1 MAKPKVARPKTD
13 EKYTSPQA
21 GVVQNNSNRALELGE
36 TYRRL
41 GGTDTALLPN
51 YARMNPLPDASI
63 PVLERAILDTANTLQ
78 GRASINRTGDKQPL
92 DMSNVSPLNAF
103 LQGAT
108 GLNRASERN
117 RLQQTDR
124 AVDEIR
130 NARTEQI
137 LSDIGQSDRFNSF
150 REHPILAE
158 QSLVGLLTGRTSL
171 TPEMREA
178 GLTQTDINTYLD
190 EIKNEGIRTGSRE
203 LAEDHPALA
212 TAASIGLNPLYSLT
226 NSVKNVGNYIAGN
239 PLENY
244 VNPANEL
251 RQNVSEGID
260 SKVGQFAYNVGNS
273 AADMI
278 TAMLLP
284 GSAAGTM
291 GLEKASEVING
302 AVDRGLTPDQILAE
316 GIGSGVTT
324 AATEAIPL
332 GRFSQGGNIFGAM
345 LAEGLQEGSE
355 DIADTILDQLVT
367 QLGGNANR
375 SELITQLRAYLDAGY
390 SPDDAV
396 NAVKTDYFKQLGLD
410 VLAGGITGGLM
421 GAGSNALQ
429 GRNIITGNIPTL
441 NNETQTE
448 ANETVPEVAQP
459 EAQPV
464 EQQTVNE
471 APLTEDEEVHNAE
484 QRIMNFVYGLQR
496 GTVAD
501 PRAEYNNVLAD
512 VEAVKA
518 KYPNSSS
525 WLDTM
530 LFINQPTINQKL
542 NLFQPEVREET
553 QPVEALNSP
562 LENAQQMVD
571 NFSNSLKN
579 GSIQSR
585 EQASQGLQNISQALN
600 AIAEQ
605 NPEIRSDIKTIW
617 DNFIQS
623 ITPQRNQP
631 TNEVGNIVRA
641 NPENVV
647 YHAGTFS
654 RLNKAETNG
663 RFAGS
668 NRDTGYFGTGHYF
681 VDNNTLSELNQGGYK
696 EKPLTSVDISGYN
709 NLFRADTDEKAR
721 KLHKFLSDMTRYT
734 QGSDRNT
741 LEEIYQEY
749 MDAFKGQNNIL
760 SYEEFENR
768 INDLVNYMRNSNL
781 DDRGDSVSTQFM
793 KSLGYGGVDT
803 RGTRY
808 ADTRYGTVIYDV
820 NEDSVLQS
828 NIPTLQRESTDMLT
842 RNENRNVFDAEE
854 DARIQGILDTQ
865 AKNAAIE
872 ARANELFDGTEL
884 NQNEET
890 LKQLYNNR
898 KEVQDII
905 NNINSVMNNPE
916 EYVDEMERD
925 YIDLGF
931 DPFTD
936 DERINRINETL
947 TSFGQSLD
955 ERTAEL
961 ASIESQIAELEAR
974 NNELYQEY
982 RKAWEQA
989 REEIENPTSTSGFS
1003 REEPAPIL
1011 TQGTVRI
1018 SDNYIDIDGYSKKK
1032 SEKALLNELA
1042 KVVEKYDKAEADNL
1056 KNAVK
1061 FNEITQYP
1069 ASADSDYILEWEE
1082 ETNDAGHFDE
1092 NGNYVVDPANYYVH
1106 IRFPKAAQSETLTDR
1121 QITEYRSR
1129 RDAIKSNLAMFKGTK
1144 KLQNRLDKAFSAI
1157 EQNQPNAV
1165 ENFNNVVNEI
1175 NEEMAGETVGVSQ
1188 RDVMSDLYRDMKEVT
1203 DGYKI
1208 RVSKDAIRQLGLSSD
1223 TYNELKNRLYTG
1235 KNSIT
1240 FVEKGGTPIDSAYME
1255 MYDQAHG
1262 SLPSPQNMAEGD
1274 LLKALYKYI
1283 TDAKSSRGETTMETA
1298 WEDIPVNATTPLNRG
1313 QDLINGFYNKMRSGK
1328 ATGVDTYDLQEK
1340 IIDIIK
1346 QNPEYKE
1353 ELAELCNKAIDDFW
1367 NNGIDPE
1374 VANLNTV
1381 EDVQNAT
1388 DEEMEQWNSRPF
1400 DLEYFR
1406 EIEDEAIPTLDED
1419 EYHSGVFKTSKFTTN
1434 TAPNSE
1440 IMTEEQ
1446 IDEIIPEDVKNYEAV
1461 THEGT
1466 LNAAERNVR
1475 ENGFKG
1481 TFANLKS
1488 KEQWDAVNTDEAMLC
1503 FKRAADEANALEKR
1517 GQNSKDAWKRAV
1529 DIFKEIRERA
1539 TVGGQMIEALKK
1551 WSIKTPEGKLA
1562 QAIAYATD
1570 ATKSGTDNDSW
1581 LGQLKDLGKV
1591 EKFTFSD
1598 EFVEE
1603 FLKKAHEYDGQD
1615 ITDGQQARL
1624 DQELAH
1630 MVLDQI
1636 PRTFREKFTSLWM
1649 DNLLA
1654 SVRTLFTRNVGGN
1667 TGKAL
1672 LDQTITKWVSGGVDK
1687 AAARLT
1693 GSRTTTGFT
1702 LKGLQTYLKGA
1713 KEGAINTT
1721 RDYWLPTSD
1730 PDAEQTFSQLL
1741 KDIKSLN
1748 KEDVKANIFAEA
1760 NVSNRK
1766 GSEGDFKE
1774 TLRNNRT
1781 SFDSKP
1787 LKLYD
1792 KIIKFGLAF
1801 SDNPFFR
1808 GTYEQ
1813 TYEELQQ
1820 LRKEGLIPEVSDE
1833 RFEPWAKACAVAQGL
1848 EAVYQDNSKLAEGAS
1863 KIKQGLSDMSEGY
1876 VGADILSGA
1885 AMPFVRTPMNVVR
1898 SNLEYSPLGVAK
1910 NLLATIKEVRANL
1923 KEGRN
1928 AFDTKNFKQERFVRE
1943 TSRNI
1948 VGTLM
1953 FAMGLMMKGAGFL
1966 TGGYSD
1972 NDKERQA
1979 QKESGM
1985 QEYALV
1991 NPLNGNQYSIN
2002 WIPGLG
2008 ANWVSASAFEDA
2020 FSRPDQTVGEAL
2032 GSGIKEGSASMFEQA
2047 ALQGLQRLT
2056 GATNYNSDSIIDNV
2070 VQTVANTASSAV
2082 VPSFVR
2088 QTAAALDPYKRDTFS
2103 GDVYEDILDNAI
2115 NGIPFLRQQ
2124 LLEPRIGSNGQPM
2137 VQNPGRNTAQKW
2149 FDNLVN
2155 PAMVTSPSAVS
2166 DPVREEAMRLF
2177 SETRSY
2183 DAFQP
2188 YNKMDYL
2195 EVGDHVP
2202 TREEFAEFQQ
2212 RANTAMN
2219 EIASNMIESDF
2230 YQGLDAVDQQTI
2242 LKNIYDAVRQGERAE
2257 ILGLDEN
2264 DLKGAAKVYFNE
2276 GEEGLINYLTAGSAL
2291 NQMGLNNNPSYRDQI
2306 IETLNQGGTEA
2317 VEQMVSD
2324 SQDLSALG
2332 FSDNMVFKYNH
2343 AQQYIPTLNPQSF
2356 SDLYHA
2362 IDTED
2367 PEKESIKQSELLAYL
2382 NQNPASYDYDT
2393 VMSYWNAFG
2402 SWQRTPHFDE
2412 NSGTWKV

>member
-1 MAKPKVARPKTD
+1 
-13 EKYTSPQA
+13 
-21 GVVQNNSNRALELGE
+21 
-36 TYRRL
+36 
-41 GGTDTALLPN
+41 
-51 YARMNPLPDASI
+51 
-63 PVLERAILDTANTLQ
+63 
-78 GRASINRTGDKQPL
+78 
-92 DMSNVSPLNAF
+92 
-103 LQGAT
+103 
-108 GLNRASERN
+108 
-117 RLQQTDR
+117 
-124 AVDEIR
+124 
-130 NARTEQI
+130 
-137 LSDIGQSDRFNSF
+137 
-150 REHPILAE
+150 
-158 QSLVGLLTGRTSL
+158 
-171 TPEMREA
+171 
-178 GLTQTDINTYLD
+178 
-190 EIKNEGIRTGSRE
+190 
-203 LAEDHPALA
+203 
-212 TAASIGLNPLYSLT
+212 
-226 NSVKNVGNYIAGN
+226 
-239 PLENY
+239 
-244 VNPANEL
+244 
-251 RQNVSEGID
+251 
-260 SKVGQFAYNVGNS
+260 
-273 AADMI
+273 MI

-345 LAEGLQEGSE
+345 LAEGLQEGAE
-355 DIADTILDQLVT
+355 DYADTILDQLVT
-367 QLGGNANR
+367 RLGGNVSK
-375 SELITQLRAYLDAGY
+375 SELALQLKDYIDAGY

-396 NAVKTDYFKQLGLD
+396 KAVMLDYNKQVGLD
-410 VLAGGITGGLM
+410 ILAGGITGGLM

-448 ANETVPEVAQP
+448 TNETVPEVAQP
-459 EAQPV
+459 EEQPV

-542 NLFQPEVREET
+542 NLFQPEVSREEFNP

-631 TNEVGNIVRA
+631 TNEVGNQAI
-641 NPENVV
+641 P
-647 YHAGTFS
+647 TM
-654 RLNKAETNG
+654 
-663 RFAGS
+663 
-668 NRDTGYFGTGHYF
+668 NRRQIYD
-681 VDNNTLSELNQGGYK
+681 TLSQNIYEDQAKAPEADLSLYARAAEPIINKLQMFQRNDLADEITNAYNAIRNATTANEEAEAINVFNNRLDVVRRQMAQENPYYGDLEYRWNDI
-696 EKPLTSVDISGYN
+696 PLSEISEGW
-709 NLFRADTDEKAR
+709 LDTNRPIQNVQPEV
-721 KLHKFLSDMTRYT
+721 
-734 QGSDRNT
+734 QSDR
-741 LEEIYQEY
+741 
-749 MDAFKGQNNIL
+749 
-760 SYEEFENR
+760 
-768 INDLVNYMRNSNL
+768 
-781 DDRGDSVSTQFM
+781 
-793 KSLGYGGVDT
+793 
-803 RGTRY
+803 
-808 ADTRYGTVIYDV
+808 
-820 NEDSVLQS
+820 
-828 NIPTLQRESTDMLT
+828 LT
-842 RNENRNVFDAEE
+842 R
-854 DARIQGILDTQ
+854 
-865 AKNAAIE
+865 
-872 ARANELFDGTEL
+872 
-884 NQNEET
+884 
-890 LKQLYNNR
+890 
-898 KEVQDII
+898 
-905 NNINSVMNNPE
+905 
-916 EYVDEMERD
+916 
-925 YIDLGF
+925 
-931 DPFTD
+931 
-936 DERINRINETL
+936 
-947 TSFGQSLD
+947 
-955 ERTAEL
+955 
-961 ASIESQIAELEAR
+961 
-974 NNELYQEY
+974 
-982 RKAWEQA
+982 
-989 REEIENPTSTSGFS
+989 
-1003 REEPAPIL
+1003 
-1011 TQGTVRI
+1011 
-1018 SDNYIDIDGYSKKK
+1018 
-1032 SEKALLNELA
+1032 
-1042 KVVEKYDKAEADNL
+1042 
-1056 KNAVK
+1056 
-1061 FNEITQYP
+1061 
-1069 ASADSDYILEWEE
+1069 
-1082 ETNDAGHFDE
+1082 
-1092 NGNYVVDPANYYVH
+1092 
-1106 IRFPKAAQSETLTDR
+1106 R
-1121 QITEYRSR
+1121 QITEYRSQ

-1144 KLQNRLDKAFSAI
+1144 KLQNRLDKAFNAI

-1175 NEEMAGETVGVSQ
+1175 NEEMAGETIGVSQ
-1188 RDVMSDLYRDMKEVT
+1188 RDVMSDFYRDMKEVT

-1240 FVEKGGTPIDSAYME
+1240 FVEKGGIPIDSAYME

-1283 TDAKSSRGETTMETA
+1283 TDAKSSRGETAMETA

-1328 ATGVDTYDLQEK
+1328 ATGIDTYDLQEK
-1340 IIDIIK
+1340 ILDIIK
-1346 QNPEYKE
+1346 QNPEYRE

-1381 EDVQNAT
+1381 EDVQNAA

-1481 TFANLKS
+1481 TFANLKN

-1774 TLRNNRT
+1774 TLRNNRA

-1923 KEGRN
+1923 NEGRN
-1928 AFDTKNFKQERFVRE
+1928 AFDTKNFRQERFVRE

-1953 FAMGLMMKGAGFL
+1953 FALGLMMKGAGFL

-1972 NDKERQA
+1972 NEKERQA

-2082 VPSFVR
+2082 VPAFVR

-2115 NGIPFLRQQ
+2115 NGVPFLRQQ

-2177 SETRSY
+2177 DETRSY

-2257 ILGLDEN
+2257 ILGLDESS
-2264 DLKGAAKVYFNE
+2264 LKGAAKVYYE
-2276 GEEGLINYLTAGSAL
+2276 DGEEGLINYLTAGSAL

-2356 SDLYHA
+2356 SDLFHA

-2402 SWQRTPHFDE
+2402 NWQRTPYFDE
-2412 NSGTWKV
+2412 NSGTWKVGSSGSSSSQTNNVDSIGQYGRGNIDLYNRPQLINPDGSVSTVSGMSFGEDGLEILVPTIAYDSQGRPYRMSDQEAIDRYHQTGEYLGKFNSVREANEYAELLHQQQEQLYAR

>member
-21 GVVQNNSNRALELGE
+21 GAVQNNSNRALELGE

-212 TAASIGLNPLYSLT
+212 TVASIGLNPLYALT
-226 NSVKNVGNYIAGN
+226 NSVKNVGNYVAGN

-244 VNPANEL
+244 INPANEL

-273 AADMI
+273 AADML

-332 GRFSQGGNIFGAM
+332 GRFSQGGNVFGAM

-396 NAVKTDYFKQLGLD
+396 NAVKADYFKQLGLD

-429 GRNIITGNIPTL
+429 GRNIITGNIPSL

-448 ANETVPEVAQP
+448 VNETIPEVTQP

-471 APLTEDEEVHNAE
+471 VPLTEDEEVHNAE

-518 KYPNSSS
+518 KYPNAAS

-542 NLFQPEVREET
+542 NLFQPETSREEFNP

-605 NPEIRSDIKTIW
+605 NPEIRSDIKTMW

-631 TNEVGNIVRA
+631 TEEVGNTDVA
-641 NPENVV
+641 NSNQQTEN
-647 YHAGTFS
+647 
-654 RLNKAETNG
+654 
-663 RFAGS
+663 
-668 NRDTGYFGTGHYF
+668 
-681 VDNNTLSELNQGGYK
+681 
-696 EKPLTSVDISGYN
+696 LTSIP
-709 NLFRADTDEKAR
+709 DEVHNYVRERTA
-721 KLHKFLSDMTRYT
+721 
-734 QGSDRNT
+734 
-741 LEEIYQEY
+741 IW
-749 MDAFKGQNNIL
+749 
-760 SYEEFENR
+760 NR
-768 INDLVNYMRNSNL
+768 INDAKNS
-781 DDRGDSVSTQFM
+781 G
-793 KSLGYGGVDT
+793 
-803 RGTRY
+803 
-808 ADTRYGTVIYDV
+808 I
-820 NEDSVLQS
+820 
-828 NIPTLQRESTDMLT
+828 NIPPEEVTQAIRSMNAMDGYMYDNYPEWINSDGTFKMD
-842 RNENRNVFDAEE
+842 EYNRLNSVQPETQPVAEE
-854 DARIQGILDTQ
+854 I
-865 AKNAAIE
+865 
-872 ARANELFDGTEL
+872 
-884 NQNEET
+884 
-890 LKQLYNNR
+890 
-898 KEVQDII
+898 VQ
-905 NNINSVMNNPE
+905 PE
-916 EYVDEMERD
+916 
-925 YIDLGF
+925 G
-931 DPFTD
+931 
-936 DERINRINETL
+936 
-947 TSFGQSLD
+947 
-955 ERTAEL
+955 
-961 ASIESQIAELEAR
+961 
-974 NNELYQEY
+974 
-982 RKAWEQA
+982 
-989 REEIENPTSTSGFS
+989 
-1003 REEPAPIL
+1003 
-1011 TQGTVRI
+1011 
-1018 SDNYIDIDGYSKKK
+1018 
-1032 SEKALLNELA
+1032 
-1042 KVVEKYDKAEADNL
+1042 
-1056 KNAVK
+1056 
-1061 FNEITQYP
+1061 
-1069 ASADSDYILEWEE
+1069 
-1082 ETNDAGHFDE
+1082 
-1092 NGNYVVDPANYYVH
+1092 
-1106 IRFPKAAQSETLTDR
+1106 LTDR
-1121 QITEYRSR
+1121 QITEYRSQ
-1129 RDAIKSNLAMFKGTK
+1129 RDAINSNLAMFKGTK
-1144 KLQNRLDKAFSAI
+1144 KLQNRLDKAFNAI

-1175 NEEMAGETVGVSQ
+1175 NEEMAGETIGVSQ

-1208 RVSKDAIRQLGLSSD
+1208 RVSKDAIRQLGLSND

-1283 TDAKSSRGETTMETA
+1283 TDAKSSRGETAMETA
-1298 WEDIPVNATTPLNRG
+1298 WENLPVNATTPLNRG

-1340 IIDIIK
+1340 ILDIIK

-1353 ELAELCNKAIDDFW
+1353 ELADLCNKAIDDFW

-1419 EYHSGVFKTSKFTTN
+1419 EYHSGVFKTSKFSTN

-1446 IDEIIPEDVKNYEAV
+1446 IDEIIPEDIKNYEAV

-1672 LDQTITKWVSGGVDK
+1672 LDQTITKWISGGVDK

-1741 KDIKSLN
+1741 KDIRSLN

-1972 NDKERQA
+1972 NEKERQA

-2056 GATNYNSDSIIDNV
+2056 GATNYNSDSIIDNA

-2082 VPSFVR
+2082 VPAFVR

-2103 GDVYEDILDNAI
+2103 GNVYEDILDNAI

-2177 SETRSY
+2177 DETRSY

-2230 YQGLDAVDQQTI
+2230 YRGLDAVDQQTI

-2264 DLKGAAKVYFNE
+2264 DLKGAAKAYYE
-2276 GEEGLINYLTAGSAL
+2276 DGEEGLINYLTAGSAL

-2382 NQNPASYDYDT
+2382 NQNPTSYDYDT

-2402 SWQRTPHFDE
+2402 NWTRTPYFDE
-2412 NSGTWKV
+2412 NSGAWKVSSSGSSSSQTSNVDSIGQYGRGNIDLYNRPQLINPDGSVSTVSGMSFGEDGLEILVPTIAYDSQGRPYRMSDQEAIDRYHQTGEYLGKFNSVREANEYAELLHQQQEQLYAR